1 MGKEIV
7 TQVQETQRVP
17 NRINPRRNTPR
28 HILIKLTKIKHKEQI
43 LKAAREK
50 QKITH
55 KGILSAFACLKSFM
69 ISPSYL
75 NEILAG
81 YNNLGC
87 RLFSF
92 ITLSMSCYSLLAW
105 RVSIERSAV
114 ILMGIPLCVICC
126 FSLAAFNI
134 CFNIFSL
141 CLIFVNLI
149 NMCLGVF
156 HLGFILFGTLWVSWS
171 SVTISFPILGKFST
185 IISSSLFSWS
195 FFLSSS
201 GTPMIWMLGH
211 LTLSQRSLRLSSF
224 LLIRFLFFPLCLIY
238 FNHSIFYLTYLIFCP
253 HYSTV
258 GSLQSVFDLIY
269 CIIHYILTLF
279 YFIWVLSFNLLM
291 CCITLIDLWISKS
304 FYSNSMTFVET

>member
-1 MGKEIV
+1 MVLNSLSFCLSE
-7 TQVQETQRVP
+7 
-17 NRINPRRNTPR
+17 
-28 HILIKLTKIKHKEQI
+28 KL
-43 LKAAREK
+43 L
-50 QKITH
+50 
-55 KGILSAFACLKSFM
+55 

-92 ITLSMSCYSLLAW
+92 ITLSMSCHSLLAW

-134 CFNIFSL
+134 CSL

-156 HLGFILFGTLWVSWS
+156 HLGFILFGTLWVSWTW
-171 SVTISFPILGKFST
+171 VIISFPILGKFST
-185 IISSSLFSWS
+185 IISSSIFSWS

-201 GTPMIWMLGH
+201 SGTPMIRML
-211 LTLSQRSLRLSSF
+211 
-224 LLIRFLFFPLCLIY
+224 
-238 FNHSIFYLTYLIFCP
+238 
-253 HYSTV
+253 
-258 GSLQSVFDLIY
+258 
-269 CIIHYILTLF
+269 
-279 YFIWVLSFNLLM
+279 
-291 CCITLIDLWISKS
+291 
-304 FYSNSMTFVET
+304 